1 MFSVKRKEASL
12 QGNRISFLELL
23 YKLHHNKQAF
33 KALLCWLLPHSSIS
47 VIAQI
52 WLIFTRYAFQRNG
65 NGFLDLSTCIRVLL
79 HRRRRSVVDALGPA
93 LLHRR
98 DEVQKEVGHVLSC
111 CDPGG

>member
-1 MFSVKRKEASL
+1 MVLATEQSTDLFEPEHTQVESCA
-12 QGNRISFLELL
+12 G
-23 YKLHHNKQAF
+23 Y
-33 KALLCWLLPHSSIS
+33 LPHSSIS
-47 VIAQI
+47 VTAQI

-65 NGFLDLSTCIRVLL
+65 NGFLDLSACIRVFLY
-79 HRRRRSVVDALGPA
+79 RRRRSAVDALGPA